1 MNDLT
6 MKLLD
11 ITKYES
17 GAYQLMYGNFNLKE
31 LIGEWFDRNSKI
43 LSDKGISAI
52 NDINENY
59 IARGD
64 SFILSTVVNNYLS
77 NAASH
82 VGGKNIISA
91 SAEDFGNRYRI
102 YIYNTGENIAEKDID
117 KIWNSFY
124 RADKSL
130 SRSQGRFGL
139 GLAIVAAI
147 QKLHGHDY
155 GVENMPDG
163 VRFWF
168 DVSKGEKETDENVK

>member
-17 GAYQLMYGNFNLKE
+17 GAYQLMYENFNLKQ

-43 LSDKGISAI
+43 LKDKGISTSNEI
-52 NDINENY
+52 NADY

-77 NAASH
+77 NAVSH
-82 VGGKNIISA
+82 VSGENIITA
-91 SAEDFGNRYRI
+91 SAEDFGDKYRV
-102 YIYNTGENIAEKDID
+102 YIYNTGENIAERDID

-168 DVSKGEKETDENVK
+168 DVSKGENKTNE